1 MIHDPICAIATSPG
15 ISALGI
21 IRCSGAG
28 SWEKLL
34 PFVNVTD
41 PKPWRLYLTPFTIN
55 GEMID
60 EVMIAFYKSPK
71 SYTGEDMV
79 ELISHGSPLILKI
92 ILQELIKV
100 GFRQALPGEFT
111 KRAVLNGKMDLI
123 KAESIETLVSAHS
136 KKALKAAL
144 SNYSGRLSQTINRIR
159 ETLLELLAKVEVEL
173 NYPDEIEGS
182 DDEIIRELEKTLSR
196 VKKLIRHG
204 ENGIVAV
211 NGVKTVIAGR
221 TNVGKSTLLNALL
234 RRDRAIVTDIPG
246 TTRDTI
252 EEDISINGIYFR
264 LVDTAGIRESSDKVE
279 RIGIERSLKQI
290 KEADLVLFMVDLIE
304 PENDLELY
312 EKLRKEFR
320 HSILIGNK
328 LDMVKKCPDGF
339 DVCISAK
346 TGRGIDKL
354 ENLMVERTQDIT
366 ELYPGEVFVTERQLA
381 LVQRSVEMME
391 EILEA
396 LKSGITPDVVGSYLQ
411 QIIFIYDELTGRYS
425 AEDLLDKIFGNFCV
439 GK

>member
-21 IRCSGAG
+21 IRCSGEG

-79 ELISHGSPLILKI
+79 ELISHGSPLILRI

-328 LDMVKKCPDGF
+328 LDMVEKCPDGF

-366 ELYPGEVFVTERQLA
+366 ELYPDEVFVTERQLA
-381 LVQRSVEMME
+381 LVQRSVEMIE

>member
-21 IRCSGAG
+21 IRCSGEG

-79 ELISHGSPLILKI
+79 ELISHGSPLILRI

-328 LDMVKKCPDGF
+328 LDMVEKCPDGF

-366 ELYPGEVFVTERQLA
+366 ELYPDEVFVTERQLA